1 MEKGAPQLNGDPSW
15 AFCAP
20 DPSEKAI
27 SRIIRKAPRFKAP
40 MNVVQGPLTFKVKRH
55 PDTDESHGEEM
66 LELKMAN
73 FTWHKQH
80 TLDLFAYLPTSNFEN
95 TSIGCHE
102 YLGTLQNFPHPGAS
116 PNMTYEMVFRIG
128 IRRKLE
134 LMGRAHLKQLVV
146 TLVGQSYASPTSPG
160 ESGMNITS
168 AKVMYSK
175 D

>member
-1 MEKGAPQLNGDPSW
+1 MY
-15 AFCAP
+15 
-20 DPSEKAI
+20 
-27 SRIIRKAPRFKAP
+27 
-40 MNVVQGPLTFKVKRH
+40 VVKGPLTFKVKRR
-55 PDTDESHGEEM
+55 PNLNENHGEEM
-66 LELKMAN
+66 LELKVAN

-80 TLDLFAYLPTSNFEN
+80 TINLFAYLPVAQYEN

-116 PNMTYEMVFRIG
+116 PDMNYEMVYRVG

-134 LMGRAHLKQLVV
+134 NMGRAHLKQLVI

-168 AKVMYSK
+168 AKVIYSK
-175 D
+175 L